1 MYLTILHAKFKT
13 VKFIPQRPQ
22 STTKFSELHK
32 KQLIKNVFLTALHR
46 DWETE
51 TELLF

>member
-1 MYLTILHAKFKT
+1 MYLAILHTKFKT
-13 VKFIPQRPQ
+13 FKFIPQRPQ
-22 STTKFSELHK
+22 STTKLSELHK
-32 KQLIKNVFLTALHR
+32 KQLIKNVLFTALHR